1 MTINSVLSVHAYIK
15 TLSKICMTSSI
26 KIGSFDSE
34 TMLKKRVW
42 GETEVNMTPVGIRIF
57 LTPNNIKD
65 TWAVVKYK

>member
-1 MTINSVLSVHAYIK
+1 
-15 TLSKICMTSSI
+15 MTSSI